1 MPGIEARIK
10 ELEKEASRPD
20 VWEYPEKA
28 AALNQEISELKGE
41 VELWKK
47 IRSEI
52 GELIEFSK
60 LSEVDADLQK
70 EVSERYVVLLR
81 QFKKEELRLFL
92 GGKYDKN
99 NAIISVYSGAGG
111 RDAEDWAAMLFRMY
125 GRYAEQKGF
134 KAAVL
139 HEHFGA
145 EGGLKNATMLISGKY
160 AYGYLKGEAGVH
172 RLVRISPFSAQK
184 LRHTSFALIEAMP
197 EITESGEIEIKPED
211 LKIEFFRS
219 SGPGGQNVN
228 KRETAVRIIHLPTN
242 IAAACQ
248 SERSQQGNRERAL
261 KLLYS
266 KLHRRQIQETEKEKT
281 ALKGEKVAIEWG
293 RQIRSYVLHPYKMV
307 KDHRSGY
314 ETSQV
319 DKVLEGELDELI
331 EAELKLKT

>member
-1 MPGIEARIK
+1 MKIK

-20 VWEYPEKA
+20 IWERPEKA
-28 AALNQEISELKGE
+28 VALNQEIADLKNE
-41 VELWKK
+41 AEIWKK
-47 IRSEI
+47 MTSET
-52 GELIEFSK
+52 GELIEFAKLAETDPALQKK
-60 LSEVDADLQK
+60 LSEKYLAL
-70 EVSERYVVLLR
+70 ERK
-81 QFKKEELRLFL
+81 FKKEESRLFL

-111 RDAEDWAAMLFRMY
+111 RDAEDWAAMLLRMY
-125 GRYAEQKGF
+125 GRWAEKKGF
-134 KAAVL
+134 QVVVL

-145 EGGLKNATMLISGKY
+145 EGGIKNATIGVNGKY

-184 LRHTSFALIEAMP
+184 LRHTSFTLVEAMP
-197 EITESGEIEIKPED
+197 EITEVGEIEIKPED

-248 SERSQQGNRERAL
+248 SERSQQGNRERAM
-261 KLLYS
+261 KILYS

-307 KDHRSGY
+307 KDHRSDY

-331 EAELKLKT
+331 EAELKIK

>member
-1 MPGIEARIK
+1 MPGIEAKIK

-20 VWEYPEKA
+20 IWEHPEKA

-41 VELWKK
+41 VELWNKM
-47 IRSEI
+47 RSEI
-52 GELIEFSK
+52 DELIEFSK
-60 LSEVDADLQK
+60 LSEIDAALQK

-92 GGKYDKN
+92 GGKYDRN
-99 NAIISVYSGAGG
+99 NAIISVYSGVGG

-134 KAAVL
+134 KAVVA

-145 EGGLKNATMLISGKY
+145 EGGLKNATMLINGKY

-184 LRHTSFALIEAMP
+184 LRHTSFALIEVMP
-197 EITESGEIEIKPED
+197 EIAEGEEIEIKPEEI
-211 LKIEFFRS
+211 KIEFFRS

-242 IAAACQ
+242 ISAACQ
-248 SERSQQGNRERAL
+248 SERSQQGNRERAMR
-261 KLLYS
+261 LLYS
-266 KLHRRQIQETEKEKT
+266 KIHQYRAKMKEEEK
-281 ALKGEKVAIEWG
+281 ASLRGEKISIEWG

-307 KDHRSGY
+307 KDHRTDY

-319 DKVLEGELDELI
+319 DKVLEGELDEII
-331 EAELKLKT
+331 EAELKLET